1 MTTQQ
6 ERCVE
11 HRDNGAEVVDL
22 DVFYG
27 EKYEFQVGL
36 ANVGNITVEEL
47 ELRYAVQEAYAKRCV
62 LFPSRYIFGFET
74 CLNSKN
80 YRVSH
85 GYCSNFTRLSFRY
98 MLMDYEII
106 LAT

>member
-1 MTTQQ
+1 M
-6 ERCVE
+6 E
-11 HRDNGAEVVDL
+11 HRDDGAEVVDL

-62 LFPSRYIFGFET
+62 LFPSRY
-74 CLNSKN
+74 S
-80 YRVSH
+80 SA
-85 GYCSNFTRLSFRY
+85 RLLIAVFDWQK
-98 MLMDYEII
+98 LCE
-106 LAT
+106 

>member
-1 MTTQQ
+1 M
-6 ERCVE
+6 E

-47 ELRYAVQEAYAKRCV
+47 ELR
-62 LFPSRYIFGFET
+62 
-74 CLNSKN
+74 
-80 YRVSH
+80 
-85 GYCSNFTRLSFRY
+85 
-98 MLMDYEII
+98 
-106 LAT
+106 

>member
-11 HRDNGAEVVDL
+11 HRDDGAEVVDL

-47 ELRYAVQEAYAKRCV
+47 ELRYAA
-62 LFPSRYIFGFET
+62 
-74 CLNSKN
+74 
-80 YRVSH
+80 H
-85 GYCSNFTRLSFRY
+85 FRK
-98 MLMDYEII
+98 EIDTSADI
-106 LAT
+106 HI

>member
-1 MTTQQ
+1 M
-6 ERCVE
+6 E
-11 HRDNGAEVVDL
+11 HRDDGAEVVDL

-62 LFPSRYIFGFET
+62 LFPSRYIPG
-74 CLNSKN
+74 L
-80 YRVSH
+80 RV
-85 GYCSNFTRLSFRY
+85 
-98 MLMDYEII
+98 I
-106 LAT
+106 